1 MNNDI
6 ETPLL
11 QADDTTSGDE
21 VSSLSTTR
29 ATTNTNS
36 VHHPLNLA
44 NDNDVEFES
53 HFTLRIPTSTVHF
66 RGSTLRV
73 IDTDQDQIILQETT
87 HNYNSHVSTGDGD
100 YDNKHI
106 MNKVVVK
113 RLSPTSYSN
122 RFLRIGYTLI
132 TILLLGFLFVFS
144 LQVLLFLFIALPVD
158 GGYTSIGSLDTVGIV
173 STLLSF
179 PIMLHGLSSLMGKLM
194 VECLRDQCAY
204 DMYFLT
210 QFLSLTYYYSN
221 GISLRSRHI

>member
-1 MNNDI
+1 MEYTYHNQIIHILDGGRSMPSSSLYSSKSMNNDI

-11 QADDTTSGDE
+11 QADDTNIGGKES
-21 VSSLSTTR
+21 SSLSTTR
-29 ATTNTNS
+29 ETTNTNS
-36 VHHPLNLA
+36 VHHPPNSDNN
-44 NDNDVEFES
+44 NDIEFES

-73 IDTDQDQIILQETT
+73 IDTDHDQIILQETA
-87 HNYNSHVSTGDGD
+87 HNNINNSNVSTGDGD

-173 STLLSF
+173 STLFSF
-179 PIMLHGLSSLMGKLM
+179 PIMLHGLSSLMGK
-194 VECLRDQCAY
+194 
-204 DMYFLT
+204 
-210 QFLSLTYYYSN
+210 
-221 GISLRSRHI
+221 

>member
-11 QADDTTSGDE
+11 QADDTNIGGEESS
-21 VSSLSTTR
+21 SSLSTTR
-29 ATTNTNS
+29 AATNTNS
-36 VHHPLNLA
+36 VHHPPNSYDD
-44 NDNDVEFES
+44 NDNVEFES

-66 RGSTLRV
+66 RGSKLRV
-73 IDTDQDQIILQETT
+73 IDTDQDQIILQEST
-87 HNYNSHVSTGDGD
+87 HN
-100 YDNKHI
+100 KH
-106 MNKVVVK
+106 KVVVK

-173 STLLSF
+173 STLFSF

-204 DMYFLT
+204 DMNFLT

-221 GISLRSRHI
+221 GISVCSRHI

>member
-11 QADDTTSGDE
+11 QADDTNIGGEES
-21 VSSLSTTR
+21 SSLSTTW

-36 VHHPLNLA
+36 VHHPPNS
-44 NDNDVEFES
+44 DDVEFES

-66 RGSTLRV
+66 RGSKLRV
-73 IDTDQDQIILQETT
+73 IDTDHDQIILQETA
-87 HNYNSHVSTGDGD
+87 HNNINNSNVSTGDGD

-194 VECLRDQCAY
+194 AIYNILCAY
-204 DMYFLT
+204 DVYFLT
-210 QFLSLTYYYSN
+210 QFISYLSL
-221 GISLRSRHI
+221 

>member
-1 MNNDI
+1 VLSSLYSFAGIFHSQNDINSGESTPTTIVEMNNDI

-11 QADDTTSGDE
+11 QAADDTNNGDE
-21 VSSLSTTR
+21 ESSSSLSTTR

-66 RGSTLRV
+66 RGSKLRV

-87 HNYNSHVSTGDGD
+87 HNN
-100 YDNKHI
+100 I
-106 MNKVVVK
+106 NKVVVK

-173 STLLSF
+173 STLFSF
-179 PIMLHGLSSLMGKLM
+179 PIMLHGLSSLMGK
-194 VECLRDQCAY
+194 
-204 DMYFLT
+204 
-210 QFLSLTYYYSN
+210 
-221 GISLRSRHI
+221 

>member
-1 MNNDI
+1 MEYTYHNQIIHILDGGRSMPSSSLYSSKSMNNDI

-11 QADDTTSGDE
+11 QADDTNIGGEES
-21 VSSLSTTR
+21 SSLSTTR

-36 VHHPLNLA
+36 VHHPPNSDNN
-44 NDNDVEFES
+44 NDIEFES

-87 HNYNSHVSTGDGD
+87 HN
-100 YDNKHI
+100 KH
-106 MNKVVVK
+106 NKVVVK

-173 STLLSF
+173 STLFSF
-179 PIMLHGLSSLMGKLM
+179 PIMLHGLSSLMGK
-194 VECLRDQCAY
+194 
-204 DMYFLT
+204 
-210 QFLSLTYYYSN
+210 
-221 GISLRSRHI
+221 

>member
-11 QADDTTSGDE
+11 QAADDTYSGDE
-21 VSSLSTTR
+21 ESSSSLSTTR

-36 VHHPLNLA
+36 VHHPLNIA

-66 RGSTLRV
+66 RGSILRV

-87 HNYNSHVSTGDGD
+87 HNNNNSNSTGDND
-100 YDNKHI
+100 YDNKHT
-106 MNKVVVK
+106 NKVVVK

-173 STLLSF
+173 STLFSF

-194 VECLRDQCAY
+194 VECLRDLLC
-204 DMYFLT
+204 
-210 QFLSLTYYYSN
+210 
-221 GISLRSRHI
+221 I

>member
-11 QADDTTSGDE
+11 QADDTNIGGEES
-21 VSSLSTTR
+21 SSLSTTR

-36 VHHPLNLA
+36 SVYPPNSD

-66 RGSTLRV
+66 RGSKLRV

-87 HNYNSHVSTGDGD
+87 TQS
-100 YDNKHI
+100 KQ
-106 MNKVVVK
+106 NKVVVK

-194 VECLRDQCAY
+194 AIYNILCAY
-204 DMYFLT
+204 DVYFLT
-210 QFLSLTYYYSN
+210 QFISYLSL
-221 GISLRSRHI
+221 